1 MEKDKKEKLKQ
12 AATLA
17 GAAVLGGSTAEAA
30 ILLNATADEIQEP
43 IPTPPIPEPAPPVPE
58 PVPPVPEPVPPVPEP
73 VNPDEPQPQGD
84 DPDPTGLLEPITIV
98 GPDGI
103 DNIFCEYGPPP
114 IDQIDQTLI
123 QETMYAGPDVMGGN
137 DVAEDTDICIDPIDL
152 YPND

>member
-1 MEKDKKEKLKQ
+1 MEKDKKEKIKQ

-30 ILLNATADEIQEP
+30 ILLNATTDEIQET

-58 PVPPVPEPVPPVPEP
+58 PV
-73 VNPDEPQPQGD
+73 NPGEPQPQGD

-98 GPDGI
+98 GPDDI
-103 DNIFCEYGPPP
+103 DIIPCEYGPPP

-123 QETMYAGPDVMGGN
+123 QEEMYAGPDVIGGT
-137 DVAEDTDICIDPIDL
+137 DFEDDINNCIDLVDI
-152 YPND
+152 

>member
-1 MEKDKKEKLKQ
+1 MEKDKKEKIKQ

-98 GPDGI
+98 GPDDI
-103 DNIFCEYGPPP
+103 DIIPCEYGPPP

-123 QETMYAGPDVMGGN
+123 QEEMYAGPDVIGGT
-137 DVAEDTDICIDPIDL
+137 DLEDDINNCIDLVDI
-152 YPND
+152 

>member
-30 ILLNATADEIQEP
+30 ILLNATTDEIQEP

-58 PVPPVPEPVPPVPEP
+58 PVPLVPEP

-84 DPDPTGLLEPITIV
+84 DPDPTGPLEPITIV
-98 GPDGI
+98 GPDDI

-123 QETMYAGPDVMGGN
+123 
-137 DVAEDTDICIDPIDL
+137 
-152 YPND
+152 

>member
-1 MEKDKKEKLKQ
+1 MEKDKKEKIKQ

-30 ILLNATADEIQEP
+30 ILLNATTDEIQEP

-58 PVPPVPEPVPPVPEP
+58 PVPPVPEPAPPVPEP
-73 VNPDEPQPQGD
+73 VNPDVPHPQID
-84 DPDPTGLLEPITIV
+84 DNDPTGLLEPITIV
-98 GPDGI
+98 GSDGI

-123 QETMYAGPDVMGGN
+123 QEEMYAGPDVIGGT
-137 DVAEDTDICIDPIDL
+137 DFEDDINNCIDPVDI
-152 YPND
+152 

>member
-73 VNPDEPQPQGD
+73 VDPDEPQPQGD
-84 DPDPTGLLEPITIV
+84 DPDPIGLLDPVDPID
-98 GPDGI
+98 PI
-103 DNIFCEYGPPP
+103 DPIDPPPMYGPAP
-114 IDQIDQTLI
+114 IETNQTLI
-123 QETMYAGPDVMGGN
+123 QEEMYAGPDVIGGT
-137 DVAEDTDICIDPIDL
+137 DFEDDINNCIDLVDI
-152 YPND
+152 

>member
-1 MEKDKKEKLKQ
+1 MEKDKKEKIKQ

-58 PVPPVPEPVPPVPEP
+58 PVPPVPEPVDPGEP
-73 VNPDEPQPQGD
+73 HPQID
-84 DPDPTGLLEPITIV
+84 DNDPTGLLEPITIV
-98 GPDGI
+98 GPDDI
-103 DNIFCEYGPPP
+103 DIIPCEYGPPP

-123 QETMYAGPDVMGGN
+123 QEEMYAGPDVIGGT
-137 DVAEDTDICIDPIDL
+137 DFEDDINNCIDLVDI
-152 YPND
+152 

>member
-1 MEKDKKEKLKQ
+1 MEKDKKEKIKQ

-98 GPDGI
+98 VPDDIESLRKGYLDAIDNYEYYVKRGIENSKRFSI
-103 DNIFCEYGPPP
+103 DNIVRQYKVVYKK
-114 IDQIDQTLI
+114 IKS
-123 QETMYAGPDVMGGN
+123 
-137 DVAEDTDICIDPIDL
+137 
-152 YPND
+152 

>member
-1 MEKDKKEKLKQ
+1 MEKDKKEKIKQ

-98 GPDGI
+98 GSDGI
-103 DNIFCEYGPPP
+103 DKIFCEYGPPP